1 MRPMGRTPEKEA
13 VLRRKR
19 HRIHV
24 KDDEVQLRIF
34 PCDLLHKRFLSVGRG
49 FSSSPLLHILSRDRT
64 LDIRLFSRH
73 LQLHN
78 P

>member
-1 MRPMGRTPEKEA
+1 MGRTPEKEA

-49 FSSSPLLHILSRDRT
+49 FSSSPLLHILRR
-64 LDIRLFSRH
+64 
-73 LQLHN
+73 
-78 P
+78 